1 LGRKRIRNKLLKVSN
16 NVTDDYYIIISVN
29 KKNSEIQIVGE
40 GLSLDTARK
49 KVDNYI
55 IDDVK
60 LYIQDKNS
68 NRIVYTR

>member
-1 LGRKRIRNKLLKVSN
+1 MRRKSIRNKLLKVSN

>member
-1 LGRKRIRNKLLKVSN
+1 LRRKSIRNKLLKVSN

-55 IDDVK
+55 SDNVK

>member
-1 LGRKRIRNKLLKVSN
+1 MGRKRIRNKLLKVSN